1 MLDRA
6 LIRKE
11 PEFVR
16 TGCKRKGVDAPVDE
30 FLAVDEKWRAV
41 KHQLDVQNGE
51 MNKVSK
57 SIGALIGQGKKE
69 EAEAAKAQTGQLK
82 AEIQRLEQEER
93 DLEAELHRIEL
104 LFPNLPHE
112 SVPDGSTF
120 HAPAAFRPMVFENDV
135 EP

>member
-1 MLDRA
+1 MSIHVIGRLGASGQTGRSPGSTSVGRVRFHSMLDRA

-57 SIGALIGQGKKE
+57 SIGALIGQG
-69 EAEAAKAQTGQLK
+69 ASSHASMATGVTSR
-82 AEIQRLEQEER
+82 RLPKGQ
-93 DLEAELHRIEL
+93 
-104 LFPNLPHE
+104 
-112 SVPDGSTF
+112 
-120 HAPAAFRPMVFENDV
+120 
-135 EP
+135 